1 MLQRPHLAVES
12 TTHGRG
18 AVTEGL
24 DILIF
29 LSMYSDE
36 SFFLDLCEAF
46 PDQAPRWVPRV
57 VLLSSFSVVGTR

>member
-1 MLQRPHLAVES
+1 VLQRPHLAVES
-12 TTHGRG
+12 ATHGRG

-36 SFFLDLCEAF
+36 SFFLERSISGSGS
-46 PDQAPRWVPRV
+46 Q
-57 VLLSSFSVVGTR
+57 VGSEGCGWYPVGGGDRLF